1 MLWWFVPWHTRYCE
15 IDNNWLAMACLI
27 GITLQHMKCAAV
39 FLLIS
44 LALTSELS
52 AVLRPRFPVK
62 PTPPFRD
69 DVIVIEDGLVRSLSK
84 NIPPAHQVNSRS
96 VHL

>member
-1 MLWWFVPWHTRYCE
+1 
-15 IDNNWLAMACLI
+15 
-27 GITLQHMKCAAV
+27 MKCAAV

-69 DVIVIEDGLVRSLSK
+69 DVIVIGEGLVRIS
-84 NIPPAHQVNSRS
+84 
-96 VHL
+96 